1 MRNTERIIE
10 YMLKIRKDIER
21 EMEKVIIDQNDII
34 EKLLIAL
41 FAGGHTLIIGVPGL
55 AKTLIVNTLAK
66 ILNLRFS
73 RIQFTPDLMPSDITG
88 TDIIQEDP
96 ETGKRKFVFIKG
108 PVFANIVLADEI
120 NRAPPKTQ
128 SALLQAMQ
136 EYEVTQGGKT
146 YKIEPPF
153 TVVATQ
159 NPIEQEGT
167 YPLPEAQLDRF
178 MFSLN
183 IGYPNFEDEVKI
195 IKEKTTSFIPSVK
208 KVVKKDKLVDFYS
221 IVRNVPVSEEIIKTA
236 VQCGKISRP
245 SSTNLPEVKKY
256 VNWGVSPRAVQY
268 LIIGVKTR
276 ALLDGRPTPSLD
288 DLAELIHPVFDH
300 RIVTNFIAEADGINA
315 YSIVEKIKSAI
326 NDAR

>member
-1 MRNTERIIE
+1 MKNTERMIE
-10 YMLKIRKDIER
+10 YMLKIREDIEK
-21 EMEKVIIDQNDII
+21 EMGKVIIDQKDII
-34 EKLLIAL
+34 QKLIIAL
-41 FAGGHTLIIGVPGL
+41 FSGGHTLIIGVPGL
-55 AKTLIVNTLAK
+55 AKTLIVNTLAE

-88 TDIIQEDP
+88 TDIIQEEP
-96 ETGKRKFVFIKG
+96 EAGKRKFVFIKG
-108 PVFANIVLADEI
+108 PIFANIVLADEI

-146 YKIEPPF
+146 YKIELPF

-183 IGYPNFEDEVKI
+183 IDYPNFEDEVKI
-195 IKEKTTSFIPSVK
+195 IKEKTTSIVPPVK
-208 KVVKKDKLVDFYS
+208 KIIKKEKLVEFYS
-221 IVRNVPVSEEIIKTA
+221 VIRDVPVSEEVIKVA
-236 VQCGKISRP
+236 VQCGKMSRP
-245 SSTNLPEVKKY
+245 SYSTIPEVKKY

-268 LIIGVKTR
+268 LVIGAK
-276 ALLDGRPTPSLD
+276 AKSLLDGRPTPSLK
-288 DLAELIHPVFDH
+288 DLASLIHPVFDH
-300 RIVTNFIAEADGINA
+300 RVVTNFVAEADGINA
-315 YSIVEKIKSAI
+315 HLVVEKIKKVVM
-326 NDAR
+326 RKE

>member
-1 MRNTERIIE
+1 MKNTERMIE
-10 YMLKIRKDIER
+10 YMLKIREDIEK
-21 EMEKVIIDQNDII
+21 EMGKVIIDQKDII
-34 EKLLIAL
+34 QKLIIAL
-41 FAGGHTLIIGVPGL
+41 FSGGHTLIIGVPGL
-55 AKTLIVNTLAK
+55 AKTLIVNTLAE

-88 TDIIQEDP
+88 TDIIQEEP
-96 ETGKRKFVFIKG
+96 EAGKRKFVFIKG
-108 PVFANIVLADEI
+108 PIFANIVLADEI

-146 YKIEPPF
+146 YKIELPF

-183 IGYPNFEDEVKI
+183 IDYPNFEDEVKI
-195 IKEKTTSFIPSVK
+195 IKEKTTSIVPPVK
-208 KVVKKDKLVDFYS
+208 KIIKKEKLVEFYS
-221 IVRNVPVSEEIIKTA
+221 VIRDVPVSEEVIKVA
-236 VQCGKISRP
+236 VQCGKMSRP
-245 SSTNLPEVKKY
+245 SYSTIPEVKKY

-268 LIIGVKTR
+268 LVIGAKAK
-276 ALLDGRPTPSLD
+276 ALLDGRPTPSLK
-288 DLAELIHPVFDH
+288 DLANLIHPVFDH
-300 RIVTNFIAEADGINA
+300 RVVTNFVAEADGINA
-315 YSIVEKIKSAI
+315 HLVVEKIRKVVM
-326 NDAR
+326 RKE